1 MSVFVYLF
9 IGLAIFM
16 IPMFYIA
23 LSGKTILERIAAVDV
38 IGALCIAG
46 LMILALYKGRN
57 IYMDIALTLALLDF
71 LGNLAFA
78 RFIARRWE

>member
-16 IPMFYIA
+16 IPMIYVAVF
-23 LSGKTILERIAAVDV
+23 GRTILERIAAVDV
-38 IGALCIAG
+38 IGALAIAA
-46 LMILALYKGRN
+46 LMLFALYKGRN

>member
-1 MSVFVYLF
+1 MSVFIYLF
-9 IGLAIFM
+9 IGIAIFM
-16 IPMFYIA
+16 IPMFYVA
-23 LSGKTILERIAAVDV
+23 VFGKTILERIAAVDV
-38 IGALCIAG
+38 IGALAIAA
-46 LMILALYKGRN
+46 LMIFAIYKGRN